1 MTPCTVPTR
10 ADDIAFRAKGIVRNK
25 MIYIAGQV
33 DLDERTQLRHPGSLT
48 AEATGAMEYVA
59 RVLGSAGADVAD
71 LVKLTVFYVG
81 DGTVDEDALLH
92 QSAGYIGPLP
102 GPGPAIT
109 AVPLQSLAYP
119 GMLIEIEGI
128 AMRHPNGQRL
138 PRVAAWSPDCHGMPH
153 PFSHALRCEELI
165 FTSGTTARDSQG
177 KIGHEGDLAAQ
188 SDVALRRLKQL
199 LRQLGT
205 DLDDVVKI
213 NLFDADGGTKASWE
227 ESALIRAAHYRG
239 PGPAATGI
247 AIPSLRPAGVNDQD
261 RCHSHAMRGMDGS
274 RLPRNHVWPDGH

>member
-138 PRVAAWSPDCHGMPH
+138 PRVAAGRPIAMACPIRS
-153 PFSHALRCEELI
+153 ATRYA
-165 FTSGTTARDSQG
+165 ARS
-177 KIGHEGDLAAQ
+177 
-188 SDVALRRLKQL
+188 
-199 LRQLGT
+199 
-205 DLDDVVKI
+205 
-213 NLFDADGGTKASWE
+213 
-227 ESALIRAAHYRG
+227 
-239 PGPAATGI
+239 
-247 AIPSLRPAGVNDQD
+247 
-261 RCHSHAMRGMDGS
+261 
-274 RLPRNHVWPDGH
+274 